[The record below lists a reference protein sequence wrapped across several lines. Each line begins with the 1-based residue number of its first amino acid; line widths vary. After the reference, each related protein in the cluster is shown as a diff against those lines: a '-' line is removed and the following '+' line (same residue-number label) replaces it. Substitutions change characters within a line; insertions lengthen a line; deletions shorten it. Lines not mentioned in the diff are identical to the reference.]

1 MKNFNDSSGTSKTSF
16 YIGIKKWLIDSAA
29 ASVLRTLTLGNRNID
44 FSSGSTGDVLKILS
58 STSVGWGAGGGGG
71 GGTGIVTRGGF
82 RGGSAIVETQ
92 ATAPILMSQAGTI
105 TGVRTY
111 VRIAPTGSSLIVDV
125 LQNGV
130 SIFPTSAK
138 PEITA
143 GNNLS
148 SVAVPDTTAIA
159 AGDIFEISITQVG
172 STVKGSDLLINIDI
186 QT

>member
-1 MKNFNDSSGTSKTSF
+1 MKNFSDLSGTTKTSF
-16 YIGIKKWLIDSAA
+16 KIGLLKWLIDASA

-58 STSVGWGAGGGGG
+58 STSVGWGAGGGGS
-71 GGTGIVTRGGF
+71 GTGIVTRGGF

-105 TGVRTY
+105 TGIRTY
-111 VRIAPTGSSLIVDV
+111 VRIAPTGASLIVDV
-125 LQNGV
+125 LKNGV
-130 SIFPTSAK
+130 SVYPTSPK
-138 PEITA
+138 PTITA

-148 SVAVPDTTAIA
+148 SVAVPDTTTIA